1 MNVIGATPAGT
12 AKFKEDNI
20 KMTHDEIA
28 YIQRKMQDHLSSSQ
42 MTQLQ
47 TVLVSCTR
55 GEENHADVDHVQLFL
70 AAKRVEGCSERTLT
84 YYGATLRIVLT
95 AMEKPVFHITTDDL
109 RLYMDQYAHD
119 KGVSK
124 CTLDNIRR
132 ILSSFFTWLEN
143 EDYILK
149 SPMRRIHKIKTRK
162 TVKETYSDEELEL
175 MRDAVKNLRDRA

>member
-1 MNVIGATPAGT
+1 
-12 AKFKEDNI
+12 
-20 KMTHDEIA
+20 
-28 YIQRKMQDHLSSSQ
+28 
-42 MTQLQ
+42 
-47 TVLVSCTR
+47 
-55 GEENHADVDHVQLFL
+55 
-70 AAKRVEGCSERTLT
+70 
-84 YYGATLRIVLT
+84 
-95 AMEKPVFHITTDDL
+95 
-109 RLYMDQYAHD
+109 MDQYAHD

-175 MRDAVKNLRDRA
+175 MRDAVKNLRDRAHSPKWRTFLEKIYQRIEAKDKEENQ